1 MTDHLI
7 KNIPAVTLLALA
19 LVIPTYITF
28 FIGKEPLIQGLA
40 FSIYALP
47 LLVMLFRSRTLHT
60 SGRLIFF
67 WALFLAAWVIP
78 SLINAAGSHLES
90 ELVRLPVLFFHVT
103 ILTLLVVTL
112 YHYLK
117 PDPEKNFHQLVVTMF
132 WALLPISLLI
142 ALKTLYLEGYNPTLR
157 PSPFGIHPNVAAEV
171 MLVFL
176 LCATQVRQATVKWL
190 AYAVTIATCYLLQ
203 SRGGLIASYLALFIL
218 YGYPL
223 VTQKNLQKKSALAIG
238 GLLVMG
244 LLFFYQDLYDLIL
257 KVSMLDMRT
266 QDIAG
271 RAQVW
276 LLGLESIKTNP
287 FIGLGFWVNPMGL
300 SIPEHFPLGTVL
312 GDPALEIHNAFIRI
326 ATENGLVLLAII
338 LALMGLAAYRLH
350 RNKNY
355 LELAVIMGVTFFLFF
370 STRHLT
376 LNLMNILLY
385 TVILKA
391 MMLPKPR
398 KMLKI
403 TKRRKVGN
411 D

>member
-1 MTDHLI
+1 MILNLI
-7 KNIPAVTLLALA
+7 NSTPIVRFLAWA

-28 FIGKEPLIQGLA
+28 FIGKEPLIQGIA
-40 FSIYALP
+40 FSLYVIPFIALI
-47 LLVMLFRSRTLHT
+47 LRNRKLQT
-60 SGRLIFF
+60 SGIFLVYLT
-67 WALFLAAWVIP
+67 LFIAAWIIP
-78 SLINAAGSHLES
+78 SLINAFGSKLES
-90 ELVRLPVLFFHVT
+90 ELVRLPILFFHVIIFT
-103 ILTLLVVTL
+103 VVIVTL
-112 YHYLK
+112 HDYLK
-117 PDPEKNFHQLVVTMF
+117 KNPDKQFNNLIKAMF
-132 WALLPISLLI
+132 WMLLPMALLIS
-142 ALKTLYLEGYNPTLR
+142 LKTLYLDFQFPIQR
-157 PSPFGIHPNVAAEV
+157 PSPFGIHPNVAAEI
-171 MLVFL
+171 MLTL
-176 LCATQVRQATVKWL
+176 LLFASQLRHTVIQWM
-190 AYAVTIATCYLLQ
+190 AYALTIFTCYLLQ
-203 SRGGLIASYLALFIL
+203 SRGGLIASYLALFVI
-218 YGYPL
+218 YVFPA
-223 VTQKNLQKKSALAIG
+223 VTRINLQKKSALAIG
-238 GLLVMG
+238 GVVVMG

-257 KVSMLDMRT
+257 KVSMLDRHT

-271 RAQVW
+271 RGQMW

-287 FIGLGFWVNPMGL
+287 FTGLGFWVNPMGL

-326 ATENGLVLLAII
+326 ATENGLVLLAMI

-403 TKRRKVGN
+403 TKRRKIGN

>member
-47 LLVMLFRSRTLHT
+47 LLVMLFRSQTLHT

-257 KVSMLDMRT
+257 KASMLDMRT
-266 QDIAG
+266 QDIASRG
-271 RAQVW
+271 QMW
-276 LLGLESIKTNP
+276 LLGLESIMAHPWT
-287 FIGLGFWVNPMGL
+287 GLGFWVNPMGYSL
-300 SIPEHFPLGTVL
+300 PEHVPVRVML

-326 ATENGLVLLAII
+326 ATENGLVLLAMT
-338 LALMGLAAYRLH
+338 LALMGFAAHRLH
-350 RNKNY
+350 RDKNY
-355 LELAVIMGVTFFLFF
+355 PELAKLMSVTFFLCFA
-370 STRHLT
+370 TRHLT
-376 LNLMNILLY
+376 LNLMNVLLY
-385 TVILKA
+385 MVILKA
-391 MMLPKPR
+391 TLPSNPKKRSKR
-398 KMLKI
+398 K
-403 TKRRKVGN
+403 TNQEGH
-411 D
+411 

>member
-223 VTQKNLQKKSALAIG
+223 VTQKNLQKKSAIAIG

-257 KVSMLDMRT
+257 KASMLDMRT
-266 QDIAG
+266 QDISG
-271 RAQVW
+271 RGQVW
-276 LLGLESIKTNP
+276 LLGLESIMARPWT
-287 FIGLGFWVNPMGL
+287 GLGFWVNPMGY
-300 SIPEHFPLGTVL
+300 SIPAHLPGSEMLGH
-312 GDPALEIHNAFIRI
+312 PALEIHNAFIRI
-326 ATENGLVLLAII
+326 ATENGLVLLAMT
-338 LALMGLAAYRLH
+338 LGLMGFAAHRLH
-350 RNKNY
+350 RDKNY
-355 LELAVIMGVTFFLFF
+355 PELATLMSVTFFLCFA
-370 STRHLT
+370 TRHLT
-376 LNLMNILLY
+376 LNLMNVLLY
-385 TVILKA
+385 MVILKA
-391 MMLPKPR
+391 TLPSNPIKRSKR
-398 KMLKI
+398 K
-403 TKRRKVGN
+403 TNQEGH
-411 D
+411 

>member
-47 LLVMLFRSRTLHT
+47 LLVMLFRSQTLHT

-117 PDPEKNFHQLVVTMF
+117 LDPEKNFHQLVVTMF

-223 VTQKNLQKKSALAIG
+223 VTQKNLQKKSAIAIG

-257 KVSMLDMRT
+257 KASMLDMRT
-266 QDIAG
+266 QDIASRG
-271 RAQVW
+271 QMW
-276 LLGLESIKTNP
+276 LLGLESIMARPWT
-287 FIGLGFWVNPMGL
+287 GLGFWVNPMGYSL
-300 SIPEHFPLGTVL
+300 PEHVPVWVML
-312 GDPALEIHNAFIRI
+312 GDPGLEIHNAFIRI
-326 ATENGLVLLAII
+326 ATENGLVLLAMT
-338 LALMGLAAYRLH
+338 LALMGFAAHRLH
-350 RNKNY
+350 RDKNY
-355 LELAVIMGVTFFLFF
+355 PELAMLMSVTFFLCFA
-370 STRHLT
+370 TRHLT
-376 LNLMNILLY
+376 LNLMNVLLY
-385 TVILKA
+385 MVILKA
-391 MMLPKPR
+391 TLPSNPKKRSKR
-398 KMLKI
+398 K
-403 TKRRKVGN
+403 TNQEGH
-411 D
+411 

>member
-47 LLVMLFRSRTLHT
+47 LLVMLFRSQTLHT

-157 PSPFGIHPNVAAEV
+157 PNPFGIHPNVAAEV

-223 VTQKNLQKKSALAIG
+223 VAQKNLQKKSTLAIG

-257 KVSMLDMRT
+257 KASMLDMRT
-266 QDIAG
+266 QDISG
-271 RAQVW
+271 RGQVW
-276 LLGLESIKTNP
+276 LLGLESIMARPWT
-287 FIGLGFWVNPMGL
+287 GLGFWVNPMGL
-300 SIPEHFPLGTVL
+300 SYPAHFPAWLTLGH
-312 GDPALEIHNAFIRI
+312 PAFEIHNAFIRI
-326 ATENGLVLLAII
+326 ATENGLVLLAMT
-338 LALMGLAAYRLH
+338 LGLMGFAAHRLH
-350 RNKNY
+350 RDKNY
-355 LELAVIMGVTFFLFF
+355 PELATLMSVTFFLCFA
-370 STRHLT
+370 TRHLT
-376 LNLMNILLY
+376 LNLMNVLLY
-385 TVILKA
+385 MVILKA
-391 MMLPKPR
+391 TLPSNPKKRSKR
-398 KMLKI
+398 K
-403 TKRRKVGN
+403 TNQEGH
-411 D
+411 

>member
-176 LCATQVRQATVKWL
+176 LCATQVREATVKWL

-257 KVSMLDMRT
+257 RALMLDMRT

-271 RAQVW
+271 RGQLW
-276 LLGLESIKTNP
+276 LLGLESIMARPWT
-287 FIGLGFWVNPMGL
+287 GLGFWVNPMGYSL
-300 SIPEHFPLGTVL
+300 AEHVPDWATL

-326 ATENGLVLLAII
+326 ATENGLVLLAMI
-338 LALMGLAAYRLH
+338 LALMGFAAHRLH
-350 RNKNY
+350 RDKNY
-355 LELAVIMGVTFFLFF
+355 PELAMLMSVTFFLCFA
-370 STRHLT
+370 TRHLT
-376 LNLMNILLY
+376 LNLMNVLLY
-385 TVILKA
+385 MVILKA
-391 MMLPKPR
+391 TLPSNPKKRSKR
-398 KMLKI
+398 K
-403 TKRRKVGN
+403 TNQEGH
-411 D
+411 

>member
-157 PSPFGIHPNVAAEV
+157 PNPFGIHPNVAAEV

-223 VTQKNLQKKSALAIG
+223 VTQKNLQKKSTLAIG

-257 KVSMLDMRT
+257 KASMLDMRT
-266 QDIAG
+266 QDISG
-271 RAQVW
+271 RGQVW
-276 LLGLESIKTNP
+276 LLGLESIMARPWT
-287 FIGLGFWVNPMGL
+287 GLGFWVNPMGL
-300 SIPEHFPLGTVL
+300 SYPAHFPAWLTLGH
-312 GDPALEIHNAFIRI
+312 PAFEIHNAFIRI
-326 ATENGLVLLAII
+326 ATENGLVLLAMT
-338 LALMGLAAYRLH
+338 LGLMGFAAHRLH
-350 RNKNY
+350 RDKNY
-355 LELAVIMGVTFFLFF
+355 PELATLMSVTFFLCFA
-370 STRHLT
+370 TRHLT
-376 LNLMNILLY
+376 LNLMNVLLY
-385 TVILKA
+385 MVILKA
-391 MMLPKPR
+391 TLPSNPKKRSKR
-398 KMLKI
+398 K
-403 TKRRKVGN
+403 TNQEGH
-411 D
+411 

>member
-157 PSPFGIHPNVAAEV
+157 PNPFGIHPNVAAEV

-223 VTQKNLQKKSALAIG
+223 VAQKNLQKKSTLAIG

-257 KVSMLDMRT
+257 KASMLDMRT
-266 QDIAG
+266 QDISG
-271 RAQVW
+271 RGQVW
-276 LLGLESIKTNP
+276 LLGLESIMARPWT
-287 FIGLGFWVNPMGL
+287 GLGFWVNPMGL
-300 SIPEHFPLGTVL
+300 SYPAHFPAWLTLGH
-312 GDPALEIHNAFIRI
+312 PAFEIHNAFIRI
-326 ATENGLVLLAII
+326 ATENGLVLLAMT
-338 LALMGLAAYRLH
+338 LGLMGFAAHRLH
-350 RNKNY
+350 RDKNY
-355 LELAVIMGVTFFLFF
+355 PELATLMSVTFFLCFA
-370 STRHLT
+370 TRHLT
-376 LNLMNILLY
+376 LNLMNVLLY
-385 TVILKA
+385 MVILKA
-391 MMLPKPR
+391 TLPSNPKKRSKR
-398 KMLKI
+398 K
-403 TKRRKVGN
+403 TNQEGH
-411 D
+411 

>member
-1 MTDHLI
+1 MKFFYSLLNLPPT
-7 KNIPAVTLLALA
+7 NLLAFA

-28 FIGKEPLIQGLA
+28 FIGKEPLMRGLA
-40 FSIYALP
+40 FSLYLIPLGVAVVGKRMTLP
-47 LLVMLFRSRTLHT
+47 SFKLSA
-60 SGRLIFF
+60 F
-67 WALFLAAWVIP
+67 WAIFLCAWIVP
-78 SLINAAGSHLES
+78 SLINAYGSHLES
-90 ELVRLPVLFFHVT
+90 DLVRLPVLFFHVT

-176 LCATQVRQATVKWL
+176 LCATQVREATVKWL

-257 KVSMLDMRT
+257 KASMLDMRT
-266 QDIAG
+266 QDISG
-271 RAQVW
+271 RGQVW
-276 LLGLESIKTNP
+276 LLGLESIMARPWT
-287 FIGLGFWVNPMGL
+287 GLGFWVNPMGL
-300 SIPEHFPLGTVL
+300 SYPAHFPAWLTLGH
-312 GDPALEIHNAFIRI
+312 PAFEIHNAFIRI
-326 ATENGLVLLAII
+326 ATENGLVLLAMT
-338 LALMGLAAYRLH
+338 LGLMGFAAHRLH
-350 RNKNY
+350 RDKNY
-355 LELAVIMGVTFFLFF
+355 PELATLMSVTFFLCFA
-370 STRHLT
+370 TRHLT
-376 LNLMNILLY
+376 LNLMNVLLY
-385 TVILKA
+385 MVILKA
-391 MMLPKPR
+391 TLPSNPIKRSKR
-398 KMLKI
+398 K
-403 TKRRKVGN
+403 TNQEGH
-411 D
+411 

>member
-78 SLINAAGSHLES
+78 SLINAAGSHPES

-112 YHYLK
+112 HHYLK

-190 AYAVTIATCYLLQ
+190 AYAVTITTCYLLE

-218 YGYPL
+218 YGYPA

-257 KVSMLDMRT
+257 RASMLDMRT
-266 QDIAG
+266 QDISPEEG
-271 RAQVW
+271 RC
-276 LLGLESIKTNP
+276 GS
-287 FIGLGFWVNPMGL
+287 
-300 SIPEHFPLGTVL
+300 S
-312 GDPALEIHNAFIRI
+312 D
-326 ATENGLVLLAII
+326 
-338 LALMGLAAYRLH
+338 
-350 RNKNY
+350 
-355 LELAVIMGVTFFLFF
+355 
-370 STRHLT
+370 
-376 LNLMNILLY
+376 
-385 TVILKA
+385 
-391 MMLPKPR
+391 
-398 KMLKI
+398 
-403 TKRRKVGN
+403 
-411 D
+411 

>member
-47 LLVMLFRSRTLHT
+47 LLVMLFRSQTLHP

-78 SLINAAGSHLES
+78 SLINAAGSHPKS

-117 PDPEKNFHQLVVTMF
+117 LDPEKNFHQLVVTMF

-223 VTQKNLQKKSALAIG
+223 VTQKNLQKKSAIAIG

-257 KVSMLDMRT
+257 KASMLDMRT
-266 QDIAG
+266 QDISG
-271 RAQVW
+271 RGQLW
-276 LLGLESIKTNP
+276 LLGLESIMARPWT
-287 FIGLGFWVNPMGL
+287 GLGFWVNPMGYSL
-300 SIPEHFPLGTVL
+300 PEHVPVWVML
-312 GDPALEIHNAFIRI
+312 GDPGLEIHNAFIRI
-326 ATENGLVLLAII
+326 ATENGLVLLAMT
-338 LALMGLAAYRLH
+338 LALMGFAAHRLH
-350 RNKNY
+350 RDKNY
-355 LELAVIMGVTFFLFF
+355 PELAMLMSVTFFLCFA
-370 STRHLT
+370 TRHLT
-376 LNLMNILLY
+376 LNLMNVLLY
-385 TVILKA
+385 MVILKA
-391 MMLPKPR
+391 TLPSNPKKRSKR
-398 KMLKI
+398 K
-403 TKRRKVGN
+403 TNQEGH
-411 D
+411 

>member
-257 KVSMLDMRT
+257 KASMLDMRT
-266 QDIAG
+266 QDISG
-271 RAQVW
+271 RGQLW
-276 LLGLESIKTNP
+276 LLGLESIMARPWT
-287 FIGLGFWVNPMGL
+287 GLGFWVNPMGYSL
-300 SIPEHFPLGTVL
+300 AEHVPAWVML
-312 GDPALEIHNAFIRI
+312 GDPSLEIHNAFIRI
-326 ATENGLVLLAII
+326 ATENGLVLLAMTLGLI
-338 LALMGLAAYRLH
+338 GLAAHRLH
-350 RNKNY
+350 RDKNY
-355 LELAVIMGVTFFLFF
+355 PELAALMSVTFFLCFA
-370 STRHLT
+370 TRHLT
-376 LNLMNILLY
+376 LNLMNVLLY
-385 TVILKA
+385 MVILKA
-391 MMLPKPR
+391 TLPSNPKKRSKR
-398 KMLKI
+398 KI
-403 TKRRKVGN
+403 NQEGH
-411 D
+411 

>member
-157 PSPFGIHPNVAAEV
+157 PNPFGIHPNVAAEV

-190 AYAVTIATCYLLQ
+190 AYTVTIATCYLLQ

-223 VTQKNLQKKSALAIG
+223 VTQKNLQKKSTLAIG

-257 KVSMLDMRT
+257 KASMLDMRT
-266 QDIAG
+266 QDISG
-271 RAQVW
+271 RGQVW
-276 LLGLESIKTNP
+276 LLGLESIMARPWT
-287 FIGLGFWVNPMGL
+287 GLGFWVNPMGL
-300 SIPEHFPLGTVL
+300 SYPAHFPAWLTLGH
-312 GDPALEIHNAFIRI
+312 PAFEIHNAFIRI
-326 ATENGLVLLAII
+326 ATENGLVLLAMT
-338 LALMGLAAYRLH
+338 LGLMGFAAHRLH
-350 RNKNY
+350 RDKNY
-355 LELAVIMGVTFFLFF
+355 PELATLMSVTFFLCFA
-370 STRHLT
+370 TRHLT
-376 LNLMNILLY
+376 LNLMNVLLY
-385 TVILKA
+385 MVILKA
-391 MMLPKPR
+391 TLPSNPKKRSKR
-398 KMLKI
+398 K
-403 TKRRKVGN
+403 TNQEGH
-411 D
+411 

>member
-117 PDPEKNFHQLVVTMF
+117 LDPEKNFHQLVVTMF

-157 PSPFGIHPNVAAEV
+157 PNPFGIHPNVAAEV

-190 AYAVTIATCYLLQ
+190 AYTVTIATCYLLQ

-223 VTQKNLQKKSALAIG
+223 VAQKNLQKKSTLAIG

-257 KVSMLDMRT
+257 KASMLDMRT
-266 QDIAG
+266 QDISG
-271 RAQVW
+271 RGQVW
-276 LLGLESIKTNP
+276 LLGLESIMARPWT
-287 FIGLGFWVNPMGL
+287 GLGFWVNPMGL
-300 SIPEHFPLGTVL
+300 SYPAHFPAWLTLGH
-312 GDPALEIHNAFIRI
+312 PAFEIHNAFIRI
-326 ATENGLVLLAII
+326 ATENGLVLLAMT
-338 LALMGLAAYRLH
+338 LGLMGFAAHRLH
-350 RNKNY
+350 RDKNY
-355 LELAVIMGVTFFLFF
+355 PELATLMSVTFFLCFA
-370 STRHLT
+370 TRHLT
-376 LNLMNILLY
+376 LNLMNVLLY
-385 TVILKA
+385 MVILKA
-391 MMLPKPR
+391 TLPSNPIKRSKR
-398 KMLKI
+398 K
-403 TKRRKVGN
+403 TNQEGH
-411 D
+411 

>member
-223 VTQKNLQKKSALAIG
+223 VAQKNLQKKSTLAIG

-257 KVSMLDMRT
+257 KASMLDMRT
-266 QDIAG
+266 QDISG
-271 RAQVW
+271 RGQVW
-276 LLGLESIKTNP
+276 LLGLESIMARPWTG
-287 FIGLGFWVNPMGL
+287 IGFWVNPMGL
-300 SIPEHFPLGTVL
+300 SYPAHFPAWLTLGH
-312 GDPALEIHNAFIRI
+312 PAFEIHNAFIRI
-326 ATENGLVLLAII
+326 ATENGLVLLAMT
-338 LALMGLAAYRLH
+338 LGLMGFAAHRLH
-350 RNKNY
+350 RDKNY
-355 LELAVIMGVTFFLFF
+355 PELATLMSVTFFLCFA
-370 STRHLT
+370 TRHLT
-376 LNLMNILLY
+376 LNLMNVLLY
-385 TVILKA
+385 MVILKA
-391 MMLPKPR
+391 TLPSNPIKRSKR
-398 KMLKI
+398 K
-403 TKRRKVGN
+403 TNQEGH
-411 D
+411 

>member
-223 VTQKNLQKKSALAIG
+223 VTQKNLQKKSTLAIG

-257 KVSMLDMRT
+257 KASMLDMRT

-271 RAQVW
+271 RGQVW
-276 LLGLESIKTNP
+276 LLGLESIMARPWT
-287 FIGLGFWVNPMGL
+287 GLGFWVNPMGY
-300 SIPEHFPLGTVL
+300 SIPAHLPGSEMLGH
-312 GDPALEIHNAFIRI
+312 PALEIHNAFIRI
-326 ATENGLVLLAII
+326 ATENGLVLLAMT
-338 LALMGLAAYRLH
+338 LGLMGFAAHRLH
-350 RNKNY
+350 RDKNY
-355 LELAVIMGVTFFLFF
+355 PELATLMSVTFFLCFA
-370 STRHLT
+370 TRHLT
-376 LNLMNILLY
+376 LNLMNVLLY
-385 TVILKA
+385 MVILKA
-391 MMLPKPR
+391 TLPSNPKKRSKR
-398 KMLKI
+398 K
-403 TKRRKVGN
+403 TNQEGH
-411 D
+411 

>member
-117 PDPEKNFHQLVVTMF
+117 LDPEKNFHQLVVTMF

-157 PSPFGIHPNVAAEV
+157 PNPFGIHPNVAAEV

-190 AYAVTIATCYLLQ
+190 AYTVTIATCYLLQ

-223 VTQKNLQKKSALAIG
+223 VTQKNLQKKSAIAIG

-257 KVSMLDMRT
+257 KASMLDMRT
-266 QDIAG
+266 QDISG
-271 RAQVW
+271 RGQVW
-276 LLGLESIKTNP
+276 LLGLESIMARPWT
-287 FIGLGFWVNPMGL
+287 GLGFWVNPMGL
-300 SIPEHFPLGTVL
+300 SYPAHFPAWLTLGH
-312 GDPALEIHNAFIRI
+312 PAFEIHNAFIRI
-326 ATENGLVLLAII
+326 ATENGLVLLAMT
-338 LALMGLAAYRLH
+338 LGLMGFAAHRLH
-350 RNKNY
+350 RDKNY
-355 LELAVIMGVTFFLFF
+355 PELATLMSVTFFLCFA
-370 STRHLT
+370 TRHLT
-376 LNLMNILLY
+376 LNLMNVLLY
-385 TVILKA
+385 MVILKA
-391 MMLPKPR
+391 TLPSNPIKRSKR
-398 KMLKI
+398 K
-403 TKRRKVGN
+403 TNQEGH
-411 D
+411 

>member
-223 VTQKNLQKKSALAIG
+223 VTQKNLQKKSTLAIG

-257 KVSMLDMRT
+257 KASMLDMRT
-266 QDIAG
+266 QDISG
-271 RAQVW
+271 RGQVW
-276 LLGLESIKTNP
+276 LLGLESIMARPWT
-287 FIGLGFWVNPMGL
+287 GLGFWVNPMGL
-300 SIPEHFPLGTVL
+300 SYPAHFPAWLTLGH
-312 GDPALEIHNAFIRI
+312 PAFEIHNAFIRI
-326 ATENGLVLLAII
+326 ATENGLVLLAMT
-338 LALMGLAAYRLH
+338 LGLMGFAAHRLH
-350 RNKNY
+350 RDKNY
-355 LELAVIMGVTFFLFF
+355 PELATLMSVTFFLCFA
-370 STRHLT
+370 TRHLT
-376 LNLMNILLY
+376 LNLMNVLLY
-385 TVILKA
+385 MVILKA
-391 MMLPKPR
+391 TLPSNPKKRSKR
-398 KMLKI
+398 K
-403 TKRRKVGN
+403 TNQEGH
-411 D
+411 

>member
-223 VTQKNLQKKSALAIG
+223 VAQKNLQKKSTLAIG

-257 KVSMLDMRT
+257 KASMLDMRT
-266 QDIAG
+266 QDISG
-271 RAQVW
+271 RGQVW
-276 LLGLESIKTNP
+276 LLGLESIMARPWT
-287 FIGLGFWVNPMGL
+287 GLGFWVNPMGL
-300 SIPEHFPLGTVL
+300 SYPAHFPAWLTLGH
-312 GDPALEIHNAFIRI
+312 PAFEIHNAFIRI
-326 ATENGLVLLAII
+326 ATENGLVLLAMI
-338 LALMGLAAYRLH
+338 LGLIGFAAHRLH
-350 RNKNY
+350 RDKNY
-355 LELAVIMGVTFFLFF
+355 PELAKLMSVTFFLCFA
-370 STRHLT
+370 TRHLT
-376 LNLMNILLY
+376 LNLMNVLLY
-385 TVILKA
+385 MVILKA
-391 MMLPKPR
+391 TLPSNPKKRSKR
-398 KMLKI
+398 K
-403 TKRRKVGN
+403 TNQEGH
-411 D
+411 

>member
-257 KVSMLDMRT
+257 KASMLDMRT

-271 RAQVW
+271 RGRMW
-276 LLGLESIKTNP
+276 LLGLESIMARPWT
-287 FIGLGFWVNPMGL
+287 GLGFWVNPMGL
-300 SIPEHFPLGTVL
+300 SVPAHFPAWATLGH
-312 GDPALEIHNAFIRI
+312 PALEIHNAFIRI
-326 ATENGLVLLAII
+326 ATENGLVLLAMT
-338 LALMGLAAYRLH
+338 LALMGFAAHRLH
-350 RNKNY
+350 RDKNY
-355 LELAVIMGVTFFLFF
+355 PELAALMSVTFFLCFA
-370 STRHLT
+370 TRHLT
-376 LNLMNILLY
+376 LNLMNVLLY
-385 TVILKA
+385 MVILKA
-391 MMLPKPR
+391 TLPSNPKKRSKR
-398 KMLKI
+398 KI
-403 TKRRKVGN
+403 NQEGH
-411 D
+411 

>member
-1 MTDHLI
+1 
-7 KNIPAVTLLALA
+7 
-19 LVIPTYITF
+19 
-28 FIGKEPLIQGLA
+28 
-40 FSIYALP
+40 
-47 LLVMLFRSRTLHT
+47 
-60 SGRLIFF
+60 
-67 WALFLAAWVIP
+67 
-78 SLINAAGSHLES
+78 
-90 ELVRLPVLFFHVT
+90 
-103 ILTLLVVTL
+103 
-112 YHYLK
+112 
-117 PDPEKNFHQLVVTMF
+117 
-132 WALLPISLLI
+132 
-142 ALKTLYLEGYNPTLR
+142 
-157 PSPFGIHPNVAAEV
+157 
-171 MLVFL
+171 
-176 LCATQVRQATVKWL
+176 
-190 AYAVTIATCYLLQ
+190 
-203 SRGGLIASYLALFIL
+203 
-218 YGYPL
+218 

-271 RAQVW
+271 RGQVW

-287 FIGLGFWVNPMGL
+287 FTGLGFWVNPMGL

-326 ATENGLVLLAII
+326 ATENGLVLLAMI
-338 LALMGLAAYRLH
+338 LALMGIAAYRLH
-350 RNKNY
+350 RDKNY